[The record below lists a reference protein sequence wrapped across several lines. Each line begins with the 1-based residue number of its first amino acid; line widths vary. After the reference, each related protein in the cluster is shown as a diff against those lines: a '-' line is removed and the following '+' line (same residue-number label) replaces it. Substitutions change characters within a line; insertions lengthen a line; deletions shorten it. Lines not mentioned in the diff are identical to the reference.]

1 MKEKVLIETID
12 APFDMRAERYCELI
26 SPRSES
32 ALLVTG
38 GGGGERFPKVENGH
52 AVISGQRH

>member
-32 ALLVTG
+32 AILVTG
-38 GGGGERFPKVENGH
+38 GGERLPKVEKGH
-52 AVISGQRH
+52 TVISG